1 MKSIRKSINELLV
14 KSNLSILQEIA
25 GDILRAELEKS
36 VEEITR

>member
-1 MKSIRKSINELLV
+1 MESIRKSINELLV

-25 GDILRAELEKS
+25 GDILRVELKKS